1 MMAAEY
7 GLAARLGRAELPIQF
22 PAEHIMVMPAITRRR
37 WTARDVRVLL
47 DESRRWPRYELLDG
61 ELLVTPAPMVV
72 HQDAVSALL
81 TLLRAYCEDV
91 GAGIALLSP
100 ADIELAPE
108 TIMQPDVFVI
118 PAELAE
124 LEKVEWPDVR
134 RLLLAVEVL
143 SPSTLQQDR
152 VLKREFYLDHGVEE
166 YWIVDID
173 GRLFERWTPAAATPD
188 IRRDVLAWQPAGAAR
203 PFVLDVASYF
213 RSLRLLRGRGQADT

>member
-1 MMAAEY
+1 MTEDS
-7 GLAARLGRAELPIQF
+7 GRHARVGSAELLIHL
-22 PAEHIMVMPAITRRR
+22 PAEHIMVMPAIIRRR
-37 WTARDVRVLL
+37 WTARDVRALL

-72 HQDAVSALL
+72 HQEAAARLHVALHE
-81 TLLRAYCEDV
+81 YCESQDIGFV
-91 GAGIALLSP
+91 MESP

-108 TIMQPDVFVI
+108 TIMQPDVFVV

-124 LEKVEWPDVR
+124 LEKVEWRSVR
-134 RLLLAVEVL
+134 RLLLAAEVL
-143 SPSTLQQDR
+143 SPSTLHQDR

-188 IRRDVLAWQPAGAAR
+188 IRRDVLAWQPAGATR

-213 RSLRLLRGRGQADT
+213 RSLRLLRGRVPTDT

>member
-1 MMAAEY
+1 MTAEY
-7 GLAARLGRAELPIQF
+7 GRLATFGSAELPIHF

-37 WTARDVRVLL
+37 WTARDVRALL

-72 HQDAVSALL
+72 HQEAAARLHVALHE
-81 TLLRAYCEDV
+81 YCEGEQIGFV
-91 GAGIALLSP
+91 MESP

-118 PAELAE
+118 PAELEE

-143 SPSTLQQDR
+143 SPSSLHQDR

-188 IRRDVLAWQPAGAAR
+188 IRRDMLTWQPAGAAH
-203 PFVLDVASYF
+203 PLTLDVQSFF
-213 RSLRLLRGRGQADT
+213 RSLRLLRRVQPAT